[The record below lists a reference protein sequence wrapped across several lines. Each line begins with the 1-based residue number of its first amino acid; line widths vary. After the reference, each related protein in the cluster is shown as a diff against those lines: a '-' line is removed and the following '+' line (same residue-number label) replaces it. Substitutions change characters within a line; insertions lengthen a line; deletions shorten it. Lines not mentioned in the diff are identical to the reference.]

1 MVQMTAVEGADDN
14 QKRFT
19 FIVRDWTAECR
30 DFTIN
35 LSASSTNATIYRDVA
50 KMADYD
56 HHSFELWWRHS
67 NKDCSAEKLLDI
79 NSEQCLKD
87 SELIPKYDVN
97 DKARIFLALRK
108 KNGVLPIKALNDE
121 VKSHTW
127 KSDSNIFRNNL
138 NEERSRIG
146 YVGLVNHAMTCYLNS
161 LLQTLFMTPEF
172 RNALYR
178 WEFSCSQSDSEAER
192 IKEKSIPYQL
202 QKLYLKMQTSTKRSV
217 ETSDVIKSFGWD
229 SSEVWQQHDVQEL
242 CRVMFDALEKT
253 FKNTDQADMINQLY
267 QGEMKDY
274 VKCLRCNN
282 ESARKDM
289 YQDIPLAVKPFGS
302 DTAYD
307 SIEKAMRAFV
317 EPELLTGS
325 NQYMCEKCNMKC
337 DAHKG
342 LKFTK
347 FPYLLTIQLKR
358 FSFDYHTLQRMKLN
372 DRVTFPYI
380 LNLSEFLEDQQNNED
395 DNAEKNNME
404 LDYDNTT
411 QLNYELFSIMIH
423 SGSAVGG
430 HYYAYIKSF
439 DDNNWYCFNDQSV
452 TQINEQDIEKA
463 YGGGEI
469 RRYYTS
475 MFASSSNAYMLM
487 YRQIDKSRNSKFMD
501 FGNFPPHIKIAIEN
515 LKKEEDDHKRKLEY
529 ERMTYRFKLF
539 GSHPI
544 QKTLVEKKLEINKDI
559 TLREAT
565 KVAHKLLE
573 LENIVPLD
581 RCRIVKY
588 ESCNELVDKS
598 FEGLE
603 EKTVEE
609 AFEGIR
615 PIFELLLEW
624 CHEHQDFQTFKSDDM
639 SIKLLEVNLEAGT
652 VEDSVFVKIP
662 YASKAYEL
670 ADLTKKR
677 LGLSEDDTIRFAQ
690 SSYTGLKLLDRQHD
704 VHDYPSRACR
714 LYIEY
719 KDKEDAKEEFNNSKL
734 FKVLDYH
741 NNLITLHIKMALS
754 QNQKNTTEV
763 TKKIDKRMSLSEFK
777 EFIQPDVGL
786 PTNCFKVC
794 RILGSG
800 SEIEMMS
807 TDETFSAQSSEVHL
821 LIKPGRA
828 LEKGDHRV
836 SLSWLDINSDRP
848 VQFFTEEIIKEG
860 STAREFKSKISQQV
874 NEAVGKEIPL
884 SRIRLRK
891 KGYTCSGKVYL
902 DDHVFDSIL
911 SAEEAIVSMNQVPVL
926 VRHWQPSTFTL
937 GPYTEVILD
946 SPASNDLFMKIAEIS
961 KLHVED
967 IVITLGQG
975 TFPVNIST
983 LELDDN
989 HDWYPATSSKWHIVS
1004 IPSITVF
1011 IYKDKKEKAMELSA
1025 AKRDEIRRQENI
1037 KLYNTKLS
1045 TTSTRKEKSLK
1056 IFVDGNS

>member
-19 FIVRDWTAECR
+19 FIVRDRTAECR

-97 DKARIFLALRK
+97 DNARIFLALRK

-161 LLQTLFMTPEF
+161 LLQTLFMTPE
-172 RNALYR
+172 
-178 WEFSCSQSDSEAER
+178 WEFSCS
-192 IKEKSIPYQL
+192 
-202 QKLYLKMQTSTKRSV
+202 
-217 ETSDVIKSFGWD
+217 
-229 SSEVWQQHDVQEL
+229 
-242 CRVMFDALEKT
+242 
-253 FKNTDQADMINQLY
+253 
-267 QGEMKDY
+267 
-274 VKCLRCNN
+274 
-282 ESARKDM
+282 
-289 YQDIPLAVKPFGS
+289 
-302 DTAYD
+302 
-307 SIEKAMRAFV
+307 
-317 EPELLTGS
+317 
-325 NQYMCEKCNMKC
+325 
-337 DAHKG
+337 
-342 LKFTK
+342 
-347 FPYLLTIQLKR
+347 KR

-380 LNLSEFLEDQQNNED
+380 LNLSEFLEDQQ
-395 DNAEKNNME
+395 
-404 LDYDNTT
+404 T

-452 TQINEQDIEKA
+452 TQVNEQDIEKA

-487 YRQIDKSRNSKFMD
+487 YRQIDRSRNSKFMD
-501 FGNFPPHIKIAIEN
+501 FGNFPPHINNAIEN

-884 SRIRLRK
+884 SR
-891 KGYTCSGKVYL
+891 S
-902 DDHVFDSIL
+902 VFFIL
-911 SAEEAIVSMNQVPVL
+911 AEEAIVSMNQVPVL

-967 IVITLGQG
+967 IVITL
-975 TFPVNIST
+975 N
-983 LELDDN
+983 
-989 HDWYPATSSKWHIVS
+989 
-1004 IPSITVF
+1004 
-1011 IYKDKKEKAMELSA
+1011 YKSDLTNPKIIIGPRDKKEKAMELSA

-1037 KLYNTKLS
+1037 KY
-1045 TTSTRKEKSLK
+1045 
-1056 IFVDGNS
+1056 V